1 MPNVSAKEVDDAQ
14 KSLQD
19 HVERRRANSNMMYWL
34 SQQGKLPNYD
44 ALTPKERKDFAIMW
58 FAWSV
63 KEGVTNK
70 ITRHSL
76 GTAKEEL
83 DLGKWM
89 CKQEILD
96 RFGETK
102 GRSKIAALDGD
113 PARHRP
119 DKDTGEDGEWHREY
133 KILDNEEKTSNFENI
148 NHTLSSTKEIQGE
161 ADKAEAQEDM
171 TSFGLLGSTRGVSTS
186 DGLRAHRSESR
197 LRANWRVRTSRLSTS
212 CETLQRQ
219 CFEGSKTTSPN

>member
-1 MPNVSAKEVDDAQ
+1 MPNVSAKEVEDAH

-34 SQQGKLPNYD
+34 SQQGKRSNYD

-63 KEGVTNK
+63 KEGVTMWFAWSVTEGVTNK

-89 CKQEILD
+89 CKQEIMN

-102 GRSKIAALDGD
+102 GCSKIAALDRD
-113 PARHRP
+113 TARHRP
-119 DKDTGEDGEWHREY
+119 DKDTGEDGEWHRDY

-148 NHTLSSTKEIQGE
+148 NRRSSSTKEIQGE

-171 TSFGLLGSTRGVSTS
+171 T
-186 DGLRAHRSESR
+186 
-197 LRANWRVRTSRLSTS
+197 
-212 CETLQRQ
+212 
-219 CFEGSKTTSPN
+219 